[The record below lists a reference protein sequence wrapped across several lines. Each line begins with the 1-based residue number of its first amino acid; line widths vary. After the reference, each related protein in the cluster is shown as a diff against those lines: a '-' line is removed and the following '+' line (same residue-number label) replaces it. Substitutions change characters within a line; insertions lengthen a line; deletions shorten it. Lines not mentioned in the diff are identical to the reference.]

1 MTLNEIRLSIEAR
14 HREWSDKERFAKG
27 QLAMVEAE
35 LEAHDR
41 AVAAMPAVANGAA
54 KPGRAPRRDIA
65 ALVREALTSEP
76 QTVAQIAE
84 KVGVPPSRALPALKK
99 VGTFVADS
107 QRWSAS

>member
-1 MTLNEIRLSIEAR
+1 LSIEAR

-65 ALVREALTSEP
+65 ALVREALTDTP

-84 KVGVPPSRALPALKK
+84 KVGVAPSRVLPALERLGLKP
-99 VGTFVADS
+99 DSS
-107 QRWSAS
+107 QRWSAP